1 MRSSQ
6 LSLLQGIMRGT
17 KIAIEAG
24 MPGEYYVWSVDK
36 KPVDVYLS
44 LAVVDR
50 LQKLVSETFQ
60 RELGEI
66 HGILLGRIERQ
77 KSTRTAYIEDFEL
90 FDPAAGAPKPSR
102 RSWLDPVGLFRS
114 RIQNELRLDR
124 LDAAL
129 IENFFTNPGMVY
141 LLVRPVKD
149 GAPAAGFFI
158 QEDGQLQGYASY
170 REFPLDVAALRSGRY
185 LLATDSTPPREG
197 KRLMWAGVTA
207 GVAAALIAGW
217 WFWSR
222 AGASA
227 IPAQPIVQQAPA
239 PPSTPPPAERG
250 PEPAPSSAAVSSPPA
265 NSSGEASR
273 AKTPPVRTKSKRR
286 HRRSAADVD
295 EGAPLPERS
304 QQRTTASAAG
314 WLAAPA
320 RGLKRALSR
329 LPGLGFLGERDRR
342 PNPDRSGQ

>member
-1 MRSSQ
+1 
-6 LSLLQGIMRGT
+6 
-17 KIAIEAG
+17 

-36 KPVDVYLS
+36 KPVVVYLS
-44 LAVVDR
+44 LGVVDR
-50 LQKLVSETFQ
+50 LQKLVSETFH
-60 RELGEI
+60 RGLGEI
-66 HGILLGRIERQ
+66 HGILLGRIERE

-141 LLVRPVKD
+141 LLVRPVKN
-149 GAPAAGFFI
+149 GPAMAGFFI
-158 QEDGQLQGYASY
+158 QEDGQLQGYATY
-170 REFPLDVAALRSGRY
+170 REFPFDVAALRSGRY
-185 LLATDSTPPREG
+185 LIGPDSAPRRAG

-207 GVAAALIAGW
+207 GMAAALIAGW

-222 AGASA
+222 AGAS
-227 IPAQPIVQQAPA
+227 IPPQPVVQESPA
-239 PPSTPPPAERG
+239 PPAIPPPAERG
-250 PEPAPSSAAVSSPPA
+250 PEPAPPSTAVSSLA
-265 NSSGEASR
+265 NSRGEASR
-273 AKTPPVRTKSKRR
+273 AKTPPVRSKAKRR
-286 HRRSAADVD
+286 RRRSAVDAD
-295 EGAPLPERS
+295 ERPPLPTPPERS
-304 QQRTTASAAG
+304 PQRTTATLAG
-314 WLAAPA
+314 WLAGPT

-329 LPGLGFLGERDRR
+329 VPGLGFLGERDRR